1 MFRKKTGHGCT
12 AAIHT
17 LGGLAN
23 TGGALNIRKY
33 RRSSAAK
40 RRF

>member
-1 MFRKKTGHGCT
+1 MDAPQPFN
-12 AAIHT
+12 
-17 LGGLAN
+17 LYGLAN
-23 TGGALNIRKY
+23 SGGALNIRKY